1 MKQIK
6 IAVTGEIRSGK
17 DTVCDYVA
25 KRIYDCDKLY
35 FAEGIEKVIRM
46 LFPEAF
52 ANGKPRKHFQDIG
65 QFMRTIDPD
74 VWVNYT
80 AEKYAILNK
89 HYSTNFLCTDLR
101 QPNEYEWLKA
111 NGFIVIKVDADY
123 EIRKERAEKAGDVF
137 TEDTFNH
144 PVEQAIRSLSYD
156 YLITNNTTL
165 EDLFKQVDYI
175 LDELKES

>member
-25 KRIYDCDKLY
+25 KQVYDCDKLY

-46 LFPEAF
+46 LFPDAF
-52 ANGKPRKHFQDIG
+52 KKGKPRKHFQDIG

-80 AEKYAILNK
+80 AEKYELLNK
-89 HYSTNFLCTDLR
+89 HYSSNFLCTDLR

-123 EIRKERAEKAGDVF
+123 EIRKERAEKAGDNF

-144 PVEQAIRSLSYD
+144 PVEQAIRSLPYD
-156 YLITNNTTL
+156 YLITNNTNL
-165 EDLFKQVDYI
+165 EDLYKQVDFI
-175 LDELKES
+175 LDEIKGS